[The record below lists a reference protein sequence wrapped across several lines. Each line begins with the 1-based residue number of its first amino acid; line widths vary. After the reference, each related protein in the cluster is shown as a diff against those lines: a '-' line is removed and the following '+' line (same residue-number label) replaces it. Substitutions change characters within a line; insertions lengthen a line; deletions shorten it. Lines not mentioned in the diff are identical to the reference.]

1 MSPSFSLFSSYTEER
16 ALRRPWNWNI
26 FVSMWKILV
35 KLQKIVILHH
45 RESKFQERSAHFSM
59 VQFGLGSVSTAGSL
73 AQKASLL
80 MCRSTTL
87 MDGKSKDKCDTHHI
101 CRKEQE
107 EPLYNKVFS
116 SHETELYIW
125 VCGKKSKILENASE
139 FCEKQSWQK
148 KLIKGNWQHGLA
160 VHHHSNSRLTS
171 EQILLGS
178 TIPVLQLFHV
188 MCYGKKRQN
197 SSLCH
202 VKMLPRRSDV
212 IVIVPHPLLVV
223 GFVILKHQRRAPD
236 LCRNHTCE
244 QCYSK
249 HIINT
254 ESNKSE
260 YRRMTFCSN
269 SLPIPAVMA

>member
-1 MSPSFSLFSSYTEER
+1 MSPLFSLFSSYTEER

-35 KLQKIVILHH
+35 KLQQIVILHH
-45 RESKFQERSAHFSM
+45 RESKFQERSALFSM

-101 CRKEQE
+101 CKKEQE

-160 VHHHSNSRLTS
+160 VHHHSYSRLAS
-171 EQILLGS
+171 EQILWGS
-178 TIPVLQLFHV
+178 TIPVLQHFHV

-197 SSLCH
+197 SLYATLRCC
-202 VKMLPRRSDV
+202 PGD
-212 IVIVPHPLLVV
+212 
-223 GFVILKHQRRAPD
+223 
-236 LCRNHTCE
+236 
-244 QCYSK
+244 
-249 HIINT
+249 
-254 ESNKSE
+254 
-260 YRRMTFCSN
+260 RMW
-269 SLPIPAVMA
+269 LW